1 MYYRIMSN
9 MTSANS
15 FSFLNQIF
23 YKHKKF
29 DNVDDIQYLE
39 KWMLSTDNMDTLS
52 ISSKDP
58 PTIIIPNTPN
68 TLPSSLPQQPQQQL
82 QLQLQLQLQPLQQ
95 QQQIK
100 SLFKPTKEDTLFWCI
115 YTVFHGE
122 PAYYIIGNRYKNTEI
137 QEKLDILNYIKANP
151 AIIKG
156 SRGPASKK
164 LSQSR
169 ILETQAELMV
179 SKKTSW
185 TTFFI
190 MCLFYKINAFVLCE
204 ATNTYLEFCPSIPA
218 SETLVET
225 YIFMRSRDGHFTVNL
240 TAARL
245 DQLAEIRN
253 SRVLLDYSSPSPLKA
268 ASSFKMPEL
277 EEYAAKLG
285 ITIAQFVQPEG
296 ATKVVKP
303 KKADWYDAIMQ
314 RCKWTM

>member
-1 MYYRIMSN
+1 MSN
-9 MTSANS
+9 ITSANS

-29 DNVDDIQYLE
+29 DNIDDIQYLE
-39 KWMLSTDNMDTLS
+39 KWMLSTDNMGTLS
-52 ISSKDP
+52 ISNKDP
-58 PTIIIPNTPN
+58 PTIITPN
-68 TLPSSLPQQPQQQL
+68 TLPTSLQQPL
-82 QLQLQLQLQPLQQ
+82 

-115 YTVFHGE
+115 YTVFHEE
-122 PAYYIIGNRYKNTEI
+122 PAYHIIGNRYKNTEI

-156 SRGPASKK
+156 SRGPTSKK

-204 ATNTYLEFCPSIPA
+204 TTNTYLEFCPSIHA

-253 SRVLLDYSSPSPLKA
+253 SRVLLDYSSHSPLKA

-303 KKADWYDAIMQ
+303 KKADWYDAIME
-314 RCKWTM
+314 RCKWTMQCTM

>member
-9 MTSANS
+9 MTSTTS

-58 PTIIIPNTPN
+58 PIIITPN
-68 TLPSSLPQQPQQQL
+68 TLNTLPTSSP
-82 QLQLQLQLQPLQQ
+82 
-95 QQQIK
+95 QQIK
-100 SLFKPTKEDTLFWCI
+100 PLFKPTKEDTLFWCI

-122 PAYYIIGNRYKNTEI
+122 PAYHIIGNRYKNTEI

-156 SRGPASKK
+156 SRGPVNKK

-185 TTFFI
+185 TTFFV

-204 ATNTYLEFCPSIPA
+204 TTNTYLEFCPSIPA
-218 SETLVET
+218 GETLVET

-245 DQLAEIRN
+245 DQLTEIRN
-253 SRVLLDYSSPSPLKA
+253 SRVLLDYSSSSPLKA

-303 KKADWYDAIMQ
+303 KKADWYDAIME